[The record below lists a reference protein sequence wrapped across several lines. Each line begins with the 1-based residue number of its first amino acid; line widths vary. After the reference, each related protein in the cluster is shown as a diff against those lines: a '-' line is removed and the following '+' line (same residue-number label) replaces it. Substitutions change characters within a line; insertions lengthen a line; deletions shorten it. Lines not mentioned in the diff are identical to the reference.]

1 MASKYWLKLYHDI
14 LDDPKM
20 GTMPDR
26 LWRRTIECFLAAGEG
41 QNGGELPK
49 LEDFAFRLRI
59 HPEELETDLVE
70 IQKTG
75 ILSSKNGTWYVTN
88 FKTRQAK
95 VSSTE
100 RTQRWRE
107 RRRKAGR
114 YRDEDA
120 TKRPIEKKRI
130 DIDID
135 TEKDIDKIVFC
146 PKCQNKVLE
155 EYLGQDCKLHTAKPL
170 VHG

>member
-1 MASKYWLKLYHDI
+1 MASKYWIKLYHDI

-20 GTMPDR
+20 GTLASR

-41 QNGGELPK
+41 QNNGELPK

-70 IQKTG
+70 LQKTG
-75 ILSSKNGTWYVTN
+75 ILSTKNGKWYVTN
-88 FKTRQAK
+88 FEKRQAR

-107 RRRKAGR
+107 RGRKAGR
-114 YRDEDA
+114 YRDENE
-120 TKRPIEKKRI
+120 TKRPS
-130 DIDID
+130 
-135 TEKDIDKIVFC
+135 
-146 PKCQNKVLE
+146 
-155 EYLGQDCKLHTAKPL
+155 APL
-170 VHG
+170 TTSPLRK